1 MQPTRVELLIR
12 MRKVRGGEALDMLT
26 AMSHGRRSLST
37 IHAARVADV
46 PEKLALYCLLA
57 PERVMM
63 PDETALEILRHCN
76 GRTSLG
82 SIIDELAAA
91 YDADRQV
98 IADDVCRMVEELAG
112 KGILRR

>member
-1 MQPTRVELLIR
+1 MTQVTE
-12 MRKVRGGEALDMLT
+12 EA
-26 AMSHGRRSLST
+26 
-37 IHAARVADV
+37 V
-46 PEKLALYCLLA
+46 PEFAVGVRLKYDEVRSCWILLA

>member
-1 MQPTRVELLIR
+1 
-12 MRKVRGGEALDMLT
+12 LT
-26 AMSHGRRSLST
+26 QAT
-37 IHAARVADV
+37 EETV
-46 PEKLALYCLLA
+46 PEFATGVRLKYDEVRSCWILLA

-63 PDETALEILRHCN
+63 PDETALEILRRCN

-82 SIIDELAAA
+82 SIVDELAAA